1 MTYESMQEDIKY
13 FIEEELDDMRVY
25 PDCYLK
31 EEIVDN
37 TRFLSSLD
45 KSDMEKISNMILE
58 DDELGNV
65 LNNTIRYYV
74 YHYKKEVK

>member
-1 MTYESMQEDIKY
+1 MTYESMQEDIEY
-13 FIEEELDDMRVY
+13 FIEEELDDMRAY

-31 EEIVDN
+31 EDIVDN

-74 YHYKKEVK
+74 YHYNKKV